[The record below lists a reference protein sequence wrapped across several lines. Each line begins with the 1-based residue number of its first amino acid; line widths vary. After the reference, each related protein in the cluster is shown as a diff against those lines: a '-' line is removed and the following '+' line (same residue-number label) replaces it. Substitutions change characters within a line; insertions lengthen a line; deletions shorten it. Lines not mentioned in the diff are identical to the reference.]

1 MKTPLLLAS
10 LMLTVGLV
18 ACDRPAVVTTPVVVP
33 VPVPVPA
40 PGPPGPAGE
49 AGKPGQ
55 PGESAI
61 VVLPGAPA
69 ASEPAK

>member
-1 MKTPLLLAS
+1 MKTPLLLTA
-10 LMLTVGLV
+10 LMLTAGLA
-18 ACDRPAVVTTPVVVP
+18 ACERPTVVNTPAV

-55 PGESAI
+55 PGESTII
-61 VVLPGAPA
+61 VVPGAPA

>member
-18 ACDRPAVVTTPVVVP
+18 ACERPAVVTTPVV

-55 PGESAI
+55 PGESTI

>member
-1 MKTPLLLAS
+1 MKTPLLLAA
-10 LMLTVGLV
+10 LMLTVGLA
-18 ACDRPAVVTTPVVVP
+18 ACERPTVVNTPAV

-40 PGPPGPAGE
+40 PGPAGPAGE
-49 AGKPGQ
+49 TGKPGK
-55 PGESAI
+55 PGDSAI